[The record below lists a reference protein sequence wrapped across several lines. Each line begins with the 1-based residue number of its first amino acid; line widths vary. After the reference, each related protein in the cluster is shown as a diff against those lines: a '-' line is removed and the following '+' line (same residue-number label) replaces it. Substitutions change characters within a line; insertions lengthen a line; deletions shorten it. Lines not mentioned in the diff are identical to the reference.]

1 SASSYHFFIDRYH
14 LIPISMNWTDAQSY
28 CRAHYTDLA
37 TVDDMEDLNKLITS
51 VGVYDWFW
59 IGLKKGNALK
69 WHWSLADRRFYRKGE
84 TKFRNWDTG
93 MPQNGNCAFMS
104 TAGLWNNTSCDDQ
117 HPFICYD
124 GTNLTYVLI
133 QENKTWIDAQS
144 YCRQHHTDLVSVR
157 NQTENTEIEKKI
169 SLRGLPVWIGLF
181 QDSWIW
187 SDQSDSSFRNW
198 LITSGSVDVLSWIG
212 LEKGDSM
219 KWHWSLAGRR
229 FYREGETEFRN
240 WDTGTPQNGGCAF
253 MSTAGLWNNTS
264 CDDQHH
270 FICYD
275 DTNLTY
281 VLVQESK
288 NWIDAQSYCRQ
299 HHTDL
304 VSVRNQTENTEI
316 NQKISLRGLPVWIG
330 LFLDSWIWS
339 DQSDSSFRNW
349 TLGYPDAS
357 GQNCVALFFES
368 VNYAKWIIHPCDH
381 RHNFFCYTGKLQTNS
396 AMIPTAQT
404 SSLVC
409 FLVCCG

>member
-1 SASSYHFFIDRYH
+1 
-14 LIPISMNWTDAQSY
+14 MNWTDAQSY

-37 TVDDMEDLNKLITS
+37 TVDDMED
-51 VGVYDWFW
+51 
-59 IGLKKGNALK
+59 
-69 WHWSLADRRFYRKGE
+69 
-84 TKFRNWDTG
+84 
-93 MPQNGNCAFMS
+93 
-104 TAGLWNNTSCDDQ
+104 
-117 HPFICYD
+117 
-124 GTNLTYVLI
+124 
-133 QENKTWIDAQS
+133 QS
-144 YCRQHHTDLVSVR
+144 R
-157 NQTENTEIEKKI
+157 
-169 SLRGLPVWIGLF
+169 
-181 QDSWIW
+181 
-187 SDQSDSSFRNW
+187 

-275 DTNLTY
+275 GKQDTNLTY

-381 RHNFFCYTGKLQTNS
+381 RHNFFCYTDPDVKTTTAPLPTPTTTTTTSTPTTTTNTPS
-396 AMIPTAQT
+396 TPT
-404 SSLVC
+404 
-409 FLVCCG
+409 